1 MNNLNKK
8 NSIYSDE
15 YKLLFSDYDKN
26 KNKLFNKK
34 MDFIDKIYQNNIN
47 FITTNFIQSLNF
59 KLSEQKRKQIKSNV
73 GN

>member
-1 MNNLNKK
+1 
-8 NSIYSDE
+8 
-15 YKLLFSDYDKN
+15 
-26 KNKLFNKK
+26 